1 MEWHVIV
8 CIIKK
13 WLYGKEN
20 ETINEIETEET
31 ASQPEENEDNT
42 VNDENETSE
51 TNETN
56 TENVDSNNTSTSNE
70 IKDEIN
76 NDYVGVEETEQTTE
90 KTDEEKVIELVK
102 KEYGTEQGVTFNIMN
117 VTDNIYNVSVNDAN
131 TTGVLAWYSVDLST
145 NTITRE

>member
-20 ETINEIETEET
+20 ETTNEIETEET

-42 VNDENETSE
+42 VNNENETIE

-117 VTDNIYNVSVNDAN
+117 VTNNIYNVSVNDAN

>member
-20 ETINEIETEET
+20 ETTNEIETEET

-42 VNDENETSE
+42 VNNENETIE

>member
-8 CIIKK
+8 YIIKK

-20 ETINEIETEET
+20 ETTNEIETEET

-42 VNDENETSE
+42 VNNENETSE

>member
-42 VNDENETSE
+42 VNDEDETSE

>member
-13 WLYGKEN
+13 RLYGKEN

>member
-8 CIIKK
+8 YIKKK

-20 ETINEIETEET
+20 ETTNEIETEET

-42 VNDENETSE
+42 VNDENETIE

-56 TENVDSNNTSTSNE
+56 SENVDSNNTSTSNE

>member
-1 MEWHVIV
+1 M
-8 CIIKK
+8 
-13 WLYGKEN
+13 
-20 ETINEIETEET
+20 
-31 ASQPEENEDNT
+31 
-42 VNDENETSE
+42 VNDENETIE

-56 TENVDSNNTSTSNE
+56 SENVDSNNTSTSNE

>member
-8 CIIKK
+8 YIIKK
-13 WLYGKEN
+13 RLYGKEN
-20 ETINEIETEET
+20 ETTNEIETEET

-42 VNDENETSE
+42 VNDENETIE

>member
-8 CIIKK
+8 YIIKK
-13 WLYGKEN
+13 RLYGKEN
-20 ETINEIETEET
+20 ETTNEIETEET

-42 VNDENETSE
+42 VNNENETIE